1 MALTSTGEFLLITLG
16 FTIGL
21 QLSFFAIAF
30 TCKFDKVTDIAGTMN
45 FVILAWLMFW
55 LQGTYYAR
63 QIVVLALVSAWGF
76 RLGFFLLSRVLK
88 RGKDARFDQMRE
100 KFFPFLGFWL
110 YQIVWV
116 WTVSLPVTVLMG
128 AKNDTSLSGQDYV
141 GWALWGIGFFFQ
153 VAADQSKM
161 YFTDNPA
168 NKGKL
173 LTTNVWSWSRHPN
186 YFGEI
191 SMWLGIFLT
200 SSAVYSANT
209 KWAYFSITSPLLT
222 YLLLMYLSGVKMAE
236 DRYNQTFKNN
246 QEWIDYRKR
255 TSVLVPFPPCLFSRT
270 PYCLKWLF
278 FCEYKMF
285 ALESDAG
292 TPSP

>member
-1 MALTSTGEFLLITLG
+1 MLTSTGEFLLITLG
-16 FTIGL
+16 LTIGM

-30 TCKFDKVTDIAGTMN
+30 SCKFDKVTDIAGTMN
-45 FVILAWLMFW
+45 FVILAWLTFF
-55 LQGTYYAR
+55 LQGTYYTR
-63 QIVVLALVSAWGF
+63 QIVVLALVSVWGF

-100 KFFPFLGFWL
+100 KFWSFLGFWI

-116 WTVSLPVTVLMG
+116 WVVSLPVTFVMG
-128 AKNDTSLSGQDYV
+128 AEDDAPLGGQDYA

-161 YFTDNPA
+161 DFTDNPS

-191 SMWLGIFLT
+191 SMWIGIFLT
-200 SSAVYSANT
+200 SSGAYDANT
-209 KWAYFSITSPLLT
+209 NFGYFAKI
-222 YLLLMYLSGVKMAE
+222 GRAVQQE
-236 DRYNQTFKNN
+236 CRDR
-246 QEWIDYRKR
+246 
-255 TSVLVPFPPCLFSRT
+255 SR
-270 PYCLKWLF
+270 
-278 FCEYKMF
+278 M
-285 ALESDAG
+285 
-292 TPSP
+292 PSSA